1 MAKDISVAL
10 TLDNK
15 QFDRGIAQSEKSVS
29 QFTRSSTAGVNRLR
43 GALLALVSTAT
54 LKSIIQIGS
63 KFQDLQTSLNQ
74 VFGGVQQGAK
84 AFERINK
91 LALKTQFGV
100 DTLTEAFIQ
109 LKGVGIEP
117 SEKMLLLFADTASV
131 AIDGMGAFK
140 SMLDL
145 VTRSAA
151 GGINLEEL
159 IRLSDRAI
167 PVFAIL
173 KDKLGLMKDEIGAF
187 GKSAEGSKKIL
198 DALMEGLEERFGG
211 TLAKKL
217 GNVSVLFSNMTIQAE
232 KLAVAIF
239 DKLEPSIAK
248 MLNDMTLLL
257 GQMETFVLEAKDMKA
272 VIEGIEKALGP
283 FADILHA
290 VVNLFGAFIALKI
303 VNAFLGLA
311 KAIRFGVLFLAELS
325 LALFNGVSVTKELG
339 EKFTTL
345 SKLFRKFFMI
355 DVALSLVES
364 IKMIRVMEALGYTFS
379 ESLPTALKVFANSMI
394 GTFVG
399 TFKSV
404 IGIAAEFYNQ
414 LKSIFLDEGFSFKE
428 IGLRAIEDFK
438 EGFKAGNIF
447 EIPEEIKKAFDEA
460 DIFGN
465 LPAPEITPI
474 VNPVAEIDT
483 AINTVTEKLTLL
495 QMIFAKVGKEIQTNF
510 LNVIK
515 SATSTLSDDLAK
527 GLMEGKNAL
536 ESFQSFFK
544 TVITKLISDAIRLS
558 IIQPIISGIFGA
570 LVPGKALT
578 FTDGI
583 PSIGGKAKGGPVSA
597 NTPYMT
603 GEQGVELFVPRT
615 NGTIIPNNQLGGGS
629 APVTNNYITN
639 NINALDSRS
648 VAQVFA
654 ENRQSLLGT
663 VEYARKETSYGI

>member
-1 MAKDISVAL
+1 MAKDISVVL

-63 KFQDLQTSLNQ
+63 KFQDLQTSLDQ
-74 VFGGVQQGAK
+74 VFGGAQQGAK

-100 DTLTEAFIQ
+100 DTLTTAFIQ

-117 SEKMLLLFADTASV
+117 SEKMLLTFADTASV
-131 AIDGMGAFK
+131 AVDGMGAFK
-140 SMLDL
+140 SALDL

-151 GGINLEEL
+151 GGLNLEEL
-159 IRLSDRAI
+159 NRLGDRSI

-173 KDKLGLMKDEIGAF
+173 KEKLGLAKDEISAF

-198 DALMEGLEERFGG
+198 DALLEGLEERFGG

-217 GNVSVLFSNMTIQAE
+217 QNVSVLFSNMTIQAE

-257 GQMETFVLEAKDMKA
+257 GQMETFVLEAKDMKD
-272 VIEGIEKALGP
+272 VIEGIEEALGP
-283 FADILHA
+283 FADLLA
-290 VVNLFGAFIALKI
+290 LVVNLFGAFIALKI
-303 VNAFLGLA
+303 ANVFITLGYAVKSIAVFFFTLA
-311 KAIRFGVLFLAELS
+311 SALMEGVKVSE
-325 LALFNGVSVTKELG
+325 ALGT
-339 EKFTTL
+339 KFTKL
-345 SKLFRKFFMI
+345 SKLFRKFFLI
-355 DVALSLVES
+355 DVALSLIES

-379 ESLPTALKVFANSMI
+379 ETLPIALKVFANSMI
-394 GTFVG
+394 GTFMG

-414 LKSIFLDEGFSFKE
+414 LKSIFSDDGFSFKE

-465 LPAPEITPI
+465 LPSPEITPI
-474 VNPVAEIDT
+474 VKPVAEIDT

-570 LVPGKALT
+570 LVPGKTLS

-583 PSIGGKAKGGPVSA
+583 PSIGAKAKGGPVSA
-597 NTPYMT
+597 NTPYMV
-603 GEQGVELFVPRT
+603 GEQGPELFTPRT
-615 NGTIIPNNQLGGGS
+615 NGNIIPNGAGGGS
-629 APVTNNYITN
+629 VTNNNNYITN
-639 NINALDSRS
+639 NISAMDSRS

-654 ENRQSLLGT
+654 ENRQALLGT
-663 VEYARKETSYGI
+663 VEYARKETSYGM